1 MQYPISNSTQPTGIA
16 TLVDSLGLLFGGC
29 SPKVVE
35 GDPEPLVDLGV
46 DGVVL
51 VDDLPRRHPL
61 LQRLRLR
68 LRPVLVRPADVQRV
82 VAPQAT
88 EPGKG
93 IQFGDGLIVGYCCH
107 IALEVRSALT
117 GSKFDPSIYLTSIHL
132 QYHDFWSNKRTLLSH
147 SSMGFTTLCL

>member
-1 MQYPISNSTQPTGIA
+1 MAVMHLGWVDTDLGISPGWWAASLPTDCPCRTMQYPISNSTQPTGIA

-35 GDPEPLVDLGV
+35 GDSEPLVDLCV

-51 VDDLPRRHPL
+51 VDDLPRRDAL

-93 IQFGDGLIVGYCCH
+93 IQFGDGLRNRRILLPHC
-107 IALEVRSALT
+107 I
-117 GSKFDPSIYLTSIHL
+117 GSL
-132 QYHDFWSNKRTLLSH
+132 
-147 SSMGFTTLCL
+147 